1 MNFSQGGSLK
11 RKTEEIQ
18 KHEGLEMVIFEFIK
32 IKVELK
38 SKTIQGIIE
47 SNVYFLAMN
56 YLLLFSD

>member
-1 MNFSQGGSLK
+1 MTLK

-32 IKVELK
+32 IKVELR